1 MGMFD
6 ICKGNMGAMS
16 FVAEAFNLSPIEAIG
31 AFTKMSQSHI
41 EGDKLYM
48 LWNDCLDRDTARA
61 IKVMLF
67 VPIEEIERHIN
78 YDAGRGIPFTED
90 ELVEQGVILGFPPK
104 ISGDTE

>member
-6 ICKGNMGAMS
+6 ICKGNIGAMS
-16 FVAEAFNLSPIEAIG
+16 FVTEAFNLSPIQSIG
-31 AFTKMSQSHI
+31 AFTKMSQNHI

-78 YDAGRGIPFTED
+78 YDAGRGIPFTEE
-90 ELVEQGVILGFPPK
+90 ELVEQGVIIGFPPK
-104 ISGDTE
+104 KSEDAK